1 MSRRLQTVVL
11 GIALAVPRVSL
22 FADDFSLERLRT
34 GEEAFREN
42 RIPEAVDQL
51 RIACFGLLDQAS
63 PLSECLVNLT
73 LAFDAAKRPADVE
86 ATLNR
91 FLDAERL
98 FSAYA
103 KADLRPETRRRF
115 EAVLLAR
122 VPVETIVSVPSLASV
137 VLLHCRE
144 LLASMAKVK
153 SGEWTSHPD
162 LYADLFVCQVETK
175 DWKGAQG
182 SWPKIPAELRKRADV
197 VKATQALAGK
207 TGRRLQ

>member
-11 GIALAVPRVSL
+11 GIVLTVPRVSL

-34 GEEAFREN
+34 GEESLREN

-51 RIACFGLLDQAS
+51 RIACFGLLDQAE
-63 PLSECLVNLT
+63 PLSKCLVNLT

-103 KADLRPETRRRF
+103 KADLPPETRQRF
-115 EAVLLAR
+115 EAILLAR
-122 VPVETIVSVPSLASV
+122 VPVETIVSIPSLADV
-137 VLLHCRE
+137 ALLHCRE
-144 LLASMAKVK
+144 LLASLAKMTR
-153 SGEWTSHPD
+153 GEWTSHPE
-162 LYADLFVCQVETK
+162 LSADLFVCQVETK

-182 SWPKIPAELRKRADV
+182 SWPKIPEELRKRADV
-197 VKATQALAGK
+197 VKAAQALAGK
-207 TGRRLQ
+207 TGRPLK